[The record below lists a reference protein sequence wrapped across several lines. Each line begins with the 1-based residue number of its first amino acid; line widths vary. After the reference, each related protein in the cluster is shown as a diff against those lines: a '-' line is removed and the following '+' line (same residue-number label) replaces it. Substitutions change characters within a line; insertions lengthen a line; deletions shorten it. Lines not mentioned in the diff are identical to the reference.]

1 MRTRR
6 SPYLLLL
13 LPGVPAV
20 AGLVW
25 LAISALESAVDA
37 GSADAWLMAWVLL
50 FVVGLPL
57 LLAGVALAGALRMG
71 SRHHVRVPNP
81 GWKIP

>member
-1 MRTRR
+1 MRTKH
-6 SPYLLLL
+6 SAYLLLL

-25 LAISALESAVDA
+25 LAISALESAADT
-37 GSADAWLMAWVLL
+37 GNADAWLMAWVLL

-57 LLAGVALAGALRMG
+57 LLTGIAAIGALGPRG
-71 SRHHVRVPNP
+71 GRHVSVPNS

>member
-1 MRTRR
+1 MRTQR

-13 LPGVPAV
+13 LPGIPAV

-25 LAISALESAVDA
+25 LAISALESAADA
-37 GSADAWLMAWVLL
+37 GNADAWLMAWVLL

-57 LLAGVALAGALRMG
+57 LLACVAMIGALRMRG
-71 SRHHVRVPNP
+71 GHHVSVPNS